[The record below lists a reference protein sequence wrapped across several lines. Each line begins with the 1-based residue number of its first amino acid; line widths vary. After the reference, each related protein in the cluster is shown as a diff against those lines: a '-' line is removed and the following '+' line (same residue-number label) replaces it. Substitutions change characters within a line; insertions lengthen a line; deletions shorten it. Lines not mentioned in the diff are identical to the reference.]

1 LHPDCVIGAGGEA
14 ATDVPQRGRHNID
27 GVGVAE
33 INKMAGLERPPLG
46 NHGTLYGLF
55 PLSRPARLLDSCLT
69 IDRIPIAE
77 EIKYFFTPTHA
88 VGKSQIY

>member
-1 LHPDCVIGAGGEA
+1 
-14 ATDVPQRGRHNID
+14 
-27 GVGVAE
+27 
-33 INKMAGLERPPLG
+33 MAGLERPPLG